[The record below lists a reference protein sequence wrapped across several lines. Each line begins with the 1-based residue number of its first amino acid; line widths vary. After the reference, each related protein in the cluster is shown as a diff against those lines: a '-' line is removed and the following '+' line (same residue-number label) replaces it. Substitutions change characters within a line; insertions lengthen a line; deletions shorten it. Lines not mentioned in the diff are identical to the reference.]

1 MLRVVGL
8 KLVRLVPVLFLV
20 SLATFFLI
28 DLIPGDPAAAA
39 LGTDATL
46 EDLEAIRKSLGLDK
60 PIAERYGDWLGG
72 ALSGDLGQSLRPP
85 NEPVSHLLQRS
96 AGPTLRLAAMALG
109 MSFTVS
115 IFLGVWSAHAAGNRA
130 DRLVSGTMF
139 TFISVPTFLAGLL
152 FIFFFV
158 FRQSVPRYL
167 WVIIVGLVALR
178 LLYLAAS
185 RLWEDRSDVSGW
197 AGYAVAAL
205 LVTGLL
211 LWVYV
216 QWPDF
221 PRTASHRYDDNWQE
235 QLRSLFLPALALAL
249 SEIAVFTRLLRADM
263 LSTLQ
268 EQFVLSSRAKGMPT
282 WRILF
287 RDALRPSSFSLITIA
302 GITLGRLIGG
312 TVIIE
317 SIFGLEGLGKLIV
330 AFGVLPKNYTVVQGG
345 VLVLA
350 VGYVLLNAII
360 DISYQYLDP
369 RIRRGRV

>member
-1 MLRVVGL
+1 
-8 KLVRLVPVLFLV
+8 
-20 SLATFFLI
+20 
-28 DLIPGDPAAAA
+28 
-39 LGTDATL
+39 
-46 EDLEAIRKSLGLDK
+46 
-60 PIAERYGDWLGG
+60 
-72 ALSGDLGQSLRPP
+72 
-85 NEPVSHLLQRS
+85 
-96 AGPTLRLAAMALG
+96 MALG

-167 WVIIVGLVALR
+167 WVIVVGLVALR

-185 RLWEDRSDVSGW
+185 RLWEDRSDASGW

>member
-8 KLVRLVPVLFLV
+8 KLIRLVPVLFLV

-28 DLIPGDPAAAA
+28 DLIPGDPAAVA
-39 LGTDATL
+39 LGTDATI

-60 PIAERYGDWLGG
+60 PITERYGDWLGG
-72 ALSGDLGQSLRPP
+72 ALTGDLGESLRPP
-85 NEPVSHLLQRS
+85 NEPVSDLLQRS
-96 AGPTLRLAAMALG
+96 AGPTLRLSAMALG
-109 MSFTVS
+109 MSFTIS

-139 TFISVPTFLAGLL
+139 TFISVPTFLAALL

-167 WVIIVGLVALR
+167 WLIIVGLVALR
-178 LLYLAAS
+178 LVYLAIS
-185 RLWEDRSDVSGW
+185 RWWEERRDFSGW
-197 AGYAVAAL
+197 AGYVVAAL
-205 LVTGLL
+205 VVTGLL
-211 LWVYV
+211 LWVFI

-221 PRTASHRYDDNWQE
+221 PRTASHRYDDNWRE

>member
-85 NEPVSHLLQRS
+85 NEPVSDLLQRS

-167 WVIIVGLVALR
+167 WVIVVGLVALR

-185 RLWEDRSDVSGW
+185 RLWEDRSDASGW

>member
-39 LGTDATL
+39 LGTDATI
-46 EDLEAIRKSLGLDK
+46 EDLEAVRKSLGLDK

-72 ALSGDLGQSLRPP
+72 AVTGDLGQSLRPP
-85 NEPVSHLLQRS
+85 NEPVSDLLQRS

-167 WVIIVGLVALR
+167 WVIVVGFVALR
-178 LLYLAAS
+178 LLYLAVS

-197 AGYAVAAL
+197 AGYAVTAL
-205 LVTGLL
+205 LVAGLL

>member
-8 KLVRLVPVLFLV
+8 KLIRLVPVLFLV

-28 DLIPGDPAAAA
+28 DLIPGDPAAVA
-39 LGTDATL
+39 LGTDATI

-60 PIAERYGDWLGG
+60 PITERYGSWLGG
-72 ALSGDLGQSLRPP
+72 ALTGDLGDSLRPP
-85 NEPVSHLLQRS
+85 NEPVSDLLQRS
-96 AGPTLRLAAMALG
+96 AGPTLRLSAMALG
-109 MSFTVS
+109 MSFTIS

-158 FRQSVPRYL
+158 FRQSVPRYMWL
-167 WVIIVGLVALR
+167 IIVGLVALR
-178 LLYLAAS
+178 LIYLAIN
-185 RLWEDRSDVSGW
+185 RWWEERRDFSGW
-197 AGYAVAAL
+197 AGYVVAAL
-205 LVTGLL
+205 VVTGIL
-211 LWVYV
+211 LWVFI

-221 PRTASHRYDDNWQE
+221 PRTASHRYDDNWRE

>member
-8 KLVRLVPVLFLV
+8 KLIRLVPVLFLV

-28 DLIPGDPAAAA
+28 DLIPGDPAAVA
-39 LGTDATL
+39 LGTDATI

-60 PIAERYGDWLGG
+60 PITERYGDWLSG
-72 ALSGDLGQSLRPP
+72 ALTGDLGDSLRPP
-85 NEPVSHLLQRS
+85 NEPVSDLLQRS
-96 AGPTLRLAAMALG
+96 AGPTLRLSAMALG
-109 MSFTVS
+109 MSFTIS

-158 FRQSVPRYL
+158 FRESVPRYL
-167 WVIIVGLVALR
+167 WLIIVGLVALR
-178 LLYLAAS
+178 LIYLAIT
-185 RLWEDRSDVSGW
+185 RWWEERRDFSGW
-197 AGYAVAAL
+197 AGYVVAAL
-205 LVTGLL
+205 VVTGIL
-211 LWVYV
+211 LWVFI

-221 PRTASHRYDDNWQE
+221 PRTASHRYDDNWRE

>member
-28 DLIPGDPAAAA
+28 DLIPGDPAAVA
-39 LGTDATL
+39 LGTDATI

-60 PIAERYGDWLGG
+60 PITERYGDWLGG
-72 ALSGDLGQSLRPP
+72 ALTGDLGDSLRPP
-85 NEPVSHLLQRS
+85 NEPVSDLLQRS
-96 AGPTLRLAAMALG
+96 AGPTLRLSAMALG
-109 MSFTVS
+109 MSFTIS

-158 FRQSVPRYL
+158 FRESVPRYL
-167 WVIIVGLVALR
+167 WLIIVGLVALR
-178 LLYLAAS
+178 LVYLAIS
-185 RLWEDRSDVSGW
+185 RWWEERRDFSGW
-197 AGYAVAAL
+197 AGYVVAAL
-205 LVTGLL
+205 VVTGLL
-211 LWVYV
+211 LWVFI

-221 PRTASHRYDDNWQE
+221 PRTASHRYDDNWRE

>member
-8 KLVRLVPVLFLV
+8 KLIRLVPVLFLV

-46 EDLEAIRKSLGLDK
+46 EDLEAVRKSLGLDK
-60 PIAERYGDWLGG
+60 PIAERYSDWLGG
-72 ALSGDLGQSLRPP
+72 ALTGDLGQSLRPP
-85 NEPVSHLLQRS
+85 NEPVSDLLQRS

-167 WVIIVGLVALR
+167 WVIVVGLIVLR
-178 LLYLAAS
+178 LAYLAVS

-197 AGYAVAAL
+197 AGYAVTAL

-211 LWVYV
+211 LWVFV

>member
-1 MLRVVGL
+1 MLRVIGL

-28 DLIPGDPAAAA
+28 DLIPGDPATNM
-39 LGTDATL
+39 LGADATF
-46 EDLEAIRKSLGLDK
+46 EEYEAVNKLLGLDK
-60 PIAERYGDWLGG
+60 PITERYVDWLSS
-72 ALSGDLGQSLRPP
+72 AVVGDLGHSLRLP
-85 NEPVSHLLQRS
+85 NEPVSDLLQRS
-96 AGPTLRLAAMALG
+96 VGPTLRLSAMALG
-109 MSFTVS
+109 MSFTIA
-115 IFLGVWSAHAAGNRA
+115 IFLGVWSAQAAGTRI

-139 TFISVPTFLAGLL
+139 GFISVPTFLAGLL

-158 FRQSVPRYL
+158 FRESIPRWL
-167 WVIIVGLVALR
+167 WVIGVGLIVLR
-178 LLYLAAS
+178 LLYLAIS
-185 RLWEDRSDVSGW
+185 RLAEDRADVSGW
-197 AGYAVAAL
+197 LGYAIATFVVA
-205 LVTGLL
+205 GLL
-211 LWVYV
+211 FWVFV

-221 PRTASHRYDDNWQE
+221 PRTASHRYDDNWRE
-235 QLRSLFLPALALAL
+235 QIRSLFLPALALAL

-268 EQFVLSSRAKGMPT
+268 EQFVLSSRAKGMPV

-287 RDALRPSSFSLITIA
+287 RDALRPSSFSLITVA

-317 SIFGLEGLGKLIV
+317 TIFGLEGLGKLIV
-330 AFGVLPKNYTVVQGG
+330 GTGVIPKNYTIVQGG